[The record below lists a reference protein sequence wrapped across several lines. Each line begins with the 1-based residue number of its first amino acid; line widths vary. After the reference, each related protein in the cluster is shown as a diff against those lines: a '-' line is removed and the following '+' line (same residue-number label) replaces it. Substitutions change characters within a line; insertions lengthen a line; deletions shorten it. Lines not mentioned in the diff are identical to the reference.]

1 MIRITLKSIFSALLL
16 LLAQYGY
23 CEYAVIV
30 NAGNKTPISKE
41 DLANIY
47 LAKAKAFPDGKLAIP
62 LNQTNNT
69 QAKSHF
75 DLTILGKTDS
85 QIRAYWSRLI
95 FTGKAVPIKEVE
107 NDAEV
112 LELVE
117 KNPSAIGYIDASK
130 VNTNV
135 KVLFTY

>member
-1 MIRITLKSIFSALLL
+1 MIRTTSKAIIFSLIFLLG
-16 LLAQYGY
+16 QNGY
-23 CEYAVIV
+23 CEYAIV
-30 NAGNKTPISKE
+30 VNPGNNVTITKE
-41 DLANIY
+41 DLANLY

-62 LNQTNNT
+62 LNQAQNA

-85 QIRAYWSRLI
+85 QIRSYWSRLI

-112 LELVE
+112 LELVA
-117 KNPSAIGYIDASK
+117 KNPSAIGYIDVSK
-130 VNTNV
+130 ANDSV
-135 KVLFTY
+135 KVLFTF